1 MNDIFSLKDKTIIVT
16 GGSTHLGRT
25 ISESVAQY
33 GASVII
39 GSRDV
44 ARNTEWASHLS
55 KKYGIDAIGTGLDF
69 TDEESVLGLLAL
81 VLGKFNSIDVLIN
94 NAAFSMPG
102 KIEEQTY
109 DEFMEGLH
117 GTIGGTYNIS
127 KFILQQM
134 QKQKHGNIINISSMY
149 GVVSPNPDLYY
160 GTKNAPNPANY
171 GAGKAAIIQ
180 LTKYI
185 ACNYAKYN
193 IRCNCIVPGAFP
205 SPAVQQ
211 DNKFIDNIRKKNPL
225 NRIGVPE
232 DLKGIS
238 VFLSSDA
245 SSYIT
250 GQSVHVDGGWTIW

>member
-1 MNDIFSLKDKTIIVT
+1 MNDIFNLNDKTIIVT
-16 GGSTHLGRT
+16 GGSTHLGRA

-44 ARNTEWASHLS
+44 TRNSEWAHHLS
-55 KKYGIDAIGTGLDF
+55 VQYGVYAVGVELDF
-69 TDEESVLGLLAL
+69 TNEESIMRVLAQGIE
-81 VLGKFNSIDVLIN
+81 KFSGIDVLIN
-94 NAAFSMPG
+94 NAAFSVPG
-102 KIEEQTY
+102 RIEEQAY
-109 DEFMEGLH
+109 EDFMEGLN
-117 GTIGGTYNIS
+117 GTIGGTYNMS
-127 KFILQQM
+127 KCVLRQM
-134 QKQKHGNIINISSMY
+134 KKQKYGNIINISSMY
-149 GVVSPNPDLYY
+149 GAVSPNPDLYE
-160 GTKNAPNPANY
+160 GTKNTPNPANY

-180 LTKYI
+180 FTKYI

-193 IRCNCIVPGAFP
+193 IRCNCVVPGAFP
-205 SPAVQQ
+205 SPVVQQ
-211 DNKFIDNIRKKNPL
+211 DSRFMENICKKNPL

-250 GQSVHVDGGWTIW
+250 GQSIHVDGGWTAW